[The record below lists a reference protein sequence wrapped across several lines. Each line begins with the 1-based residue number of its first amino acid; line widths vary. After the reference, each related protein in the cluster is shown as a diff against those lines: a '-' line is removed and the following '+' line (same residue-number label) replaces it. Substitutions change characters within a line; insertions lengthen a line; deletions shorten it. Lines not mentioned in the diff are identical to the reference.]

1 MSGDGSEY
9 VGQQILGKGLVV
21 AIDGPAGSGKS
32 TVSREAA
39 AELYLHYLDTGAMYR
54 AMTLY
59 VLQQGVDPHNEAA
72 VVNLAAAVPLKVED
86 VAHAPRVFLD
96 GKDVTS
102 QLQTDAV
109 NDAVST
115 VAAYQGVRDRMIYMQ
130 RQLIQEAV
138 NSGRGIVAEGRDMTT
153 VVVPGA
159 HVRILVT
166 ASPEVRQQRREAQ
179 RGAGKDTVQ
188 ERDAKDLQVN
198 NFVEPAKGVSVIDTT
213 HMTKKQVV
221 EEIVSLVGQALKDQ
235 K

>member
-59 VLQQGVDPHNEAA
+59 VLQQGVDPNDEAA
-72 VVNLAAAVPLKVED
+72 VVQLASQIPMKVED
-86 VAHAPRVFLD
+86 VAHAPRVLLD
-96 GKDVTS
+96 GKDVTP
-102 QLQTDAV
+102 QLQSEEV
-109 NDAVST
+109 NSWVST
-115 VAAYQGVRDRMIYMQ
+115 VAAYSGVRERLIYMQ

-159 HVRILVT
+159 HVRILLT

-179 RGAGKDTVQ
+179 RNAGTDTVE
-188 ERDAKDLQVN
+188 ERDAKDSQVN
-198 NFVEPAKGVSVIDTT
+198 NFTEPAKGVSVIDTT

-221 EEIVSLVGQALKDQ
+221 EQIVFMVGNALRQ
-235 K
+235 QN